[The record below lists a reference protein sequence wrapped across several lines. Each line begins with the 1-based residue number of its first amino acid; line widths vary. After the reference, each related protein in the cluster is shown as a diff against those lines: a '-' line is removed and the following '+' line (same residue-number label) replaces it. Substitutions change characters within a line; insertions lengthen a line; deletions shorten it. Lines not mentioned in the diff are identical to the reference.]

1 MLGNRSQDCLVL
13 KQLLREGCFLRGTQ
27 QGLKDA
33 IHWLKTGDGFD
44 LGMIFFFKS
53 SLRKCILSYS
63 DS

>member
-13 KQLLREGCFLRGTQ
+13 KQLLREGCFLRGAQ
-27 QGLKDA
+27 QGPKDA

-44 LGMIFFFKS
+44 LGMIFFKS

>member
-1 MLGNRSQDCLVL
+1 VLGNRSQDCLVL

-33 IHWLKTGDGFD
+33 IHWPKTGDGFD
-44 LGMIFFFKS
+44 LGMIFFKS